1 MTMTHSTEPKVIYQE
16 ANPYGTFT
24 AYLEDDGRSVYL
36 YLQGE
41 QNPEFGIKSVWV
53 CNRIEAP
60 EKRSVKDLSSGLA
73 PVLVRSEVNE
83 TKAHPPLEEKD
94 LYFIW
99 TEEGDGVALFY
110 KENLIAFLPPW
121 SGIKG
126 FHGYSLHAKVE
137 SITAYPLGNSEYGII
152 PDRVRASRDF
162 WEARSKQGAWKEIQE
177 KRLSFLESKFGKHDK
192 YWSADGGKYPQLGIA
207 RFQSDRYPGILIY
220 STIGMSAQNMPTVEL
235 FHKDYEDHAR
245 IELLL
250 AVKIGSEGL
259 ERSESWV
266 PHLIGELIRFPWN
279 MAKWFGD
286 GHTITMSRKDPE
298 ALYLNFTSVLF
309 RDMGS
314 FTSLTDAPDL
324 SGLVSENGKQ
334 VKFLTLLP
342 TSEEEKE
349 YAQKG
354 GIDSFFRIWNERQYP
369 WYHDAERQTLI

>member
-1 MTMTHSTEPKVIYQE
+1 MTHFTEPKVIYQE

-24 AYLEDDGRSVYL
+24 AYLEDDGRTVYL

-53 CNRIEAP
+53 CNRVEAP
-60 EKRSVKDLSSGLA
+60 DKRSVEDLSNGLA
-73 PVLVRSEVNE
+73 PLLLYSEVNE
-83 TKAHPPLEEKD
+83 PKPHPALEEKE

-110 KENLIAFLPPW
+110 KETLIAFLPSW
-121 SGIKG
+121 SGTKG
-126 FHGYSLHAKVE
+126 FHGYSFHAKIE
-137 SITAYPLGNSEYGII
+137 ALTAYPLGNTDFGII

-162 WEARSKQGAWKEIQE
+162 WEARSKQGTWKEIQE
-177 KRLSFLESKFGKHDK
+177 KRLSFLESKFGKHNK

-207 RFQSDRYPGILIY
+207 RFQSEKFPEILIY

-235 FHKDYEDHAR
+235 FHKDYEDYAR
-245 IELLL
+245 IELIL

-279 MAKWFGD
+279 MAKWFGH

-298 ALYLNFTSVLF
+298 ALYMNFTSILF
-309 RDMGS
+309 RDFKS
-314 FTSLTDAPDL
+314 FTSLLNAPDL
-324 SGLVSENGKQ
+324 SGFVSENGKQ
-334 VKFLTLLP
+334 VRFLTLLP
-342 TSEEEKE
+342 VSEEEKE
-349 YAQKG
+349 YAQKD
-354 GIDSFFRIWNERQYP
+354 GIQSFNRMWDEKGFS
-369 WYHDAERQTLI
+369 WYHNAERQAFI